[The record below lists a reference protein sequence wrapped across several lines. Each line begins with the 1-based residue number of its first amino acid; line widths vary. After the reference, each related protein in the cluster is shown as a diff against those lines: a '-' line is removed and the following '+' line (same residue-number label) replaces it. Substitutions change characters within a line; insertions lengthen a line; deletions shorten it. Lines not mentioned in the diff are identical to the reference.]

1 MLLLTGGRRMGL
13 VSIAITRATDRKR
26 RLSHVTPLQLRTL
39 PQSYYS
45 ERLGFPEGWH
55 MSRGER
61 YLTLSQA
68 KHQHTHGPGGCLRS
82 TLSCTRPRS
91 QATQPDRSQAK
102 VICAGLARHGPS
114 LPHALSSEVAV
125 GWHRLLSQAKHAGTA
140 PRTWAHHRASAEFPR
155 LAVPRHPIAC
165 DGRPLR
171 LAAPPSH
178 RAVLAAQRGGHRRTS
193 CGHCPLAGSATAPSE
208 REF

>member
-1 MLLLTGGRRMGL
+1 
-13 VSIAITRATDRKR
+13 
-26 RLSHVTPLQLRTL
+26 
-39 PQSYYS
+39 
-45 ERLGFPEGWH
+45 

-125 GWHRLLSQAKHAGTA
+125 GWHRLLSQAKHAGAA

-165 DGRPLR
+165 DGRPFPTCS
-171 LAAPPSH
+171 PP
-178 RAVLAAQRGGHRRTS
+178 LTP
-193 CGHCPLAGSATAPSE
+193 CCAGSSAGRPPTNILRPLPPGRQLSVKGL
-208 REF
+208 RWRCLPP